1 VELVVEALFLWG
13 KQMKVLIA
21 CEFSGTVRE
30 AFAKLGHNAWSCDLE
45 ATDIPGQHYHGDI
58 FDIINIR
65 KGVILIDEINLSF
78 PSRIWDKL
86 PPQFLY
92 FWSQTRKMGL
102 DIYFTSQH
110 PDRVDKVPK
119 EISNW
124 SWWVVSLPFG
134 FHIARKYLPE
144 HITKEKRKNYE
155 FKIFH
160 RNKNIMQSYNTLEL
174 IELPQHLLARFK
186 GRQY

>member
-1 VELVVEALFLWG
+1 MGVEAFYGLPGSG
-13 KQMKVLIA
+13 KTYLLAKIGTEQIAKGRKV
-21 CEFSGTVRE
+21 FSN
-30 AFAKLGHNAWSCDLE
+30 FKLKGSTYFN
-45 ATDIPGQHYHGDI
+45 DI
-58 FDIINIR
+58 FEIINIR

-92 FWSQTRKMGL
+92 FWSQTRKMEL

-124 SWWVVSLPFG
+124 AWWVSKMPFG
-134 FHIARKYLPE
+134 FHFARKYLPE
-144 HITKEKRKNYE
+144 HINKAKRKNYQ
-155 FKIFH
+155 FMFFRRK
-160 RNKNIMQSYNTLEL
+160 KNIMDSYNTMEL
-174 IELPQHLLARFK
+174 IELPEHLLSKFQRL
-186 GRQY
+186 R

>member
-1 VELVVEALFLWG
+1 MVEGFYGLPGSG
-13 KQMKVLIA
+13 KTYLLAMI
-21 CEFSGTVRE
+21 G
-30 AFAKLGHNAWSCDLE
+30 LE
-45 ATDIPGQHYHGDI
+45 AIAKRRDVYANFKLKGAHYFNDI
-58 FDIINIR
+58 FEVINIR

-92 FWSQTRKMGL
+92 FWSQTRKMQL

-119 EISNW
+119 EICNW
-124 SWWVVSLPFG
+124 GWWVSKLPFK

-144 HITKEKRKNYE
+144 HITKEKRKNYQ
-155 FKIFH
+155 FKIFR
-160 RNKNIMQSYNTLEL
+160 RNEKIMAAYNTMEL
-174 IELPQHLLARFK
+174 IKLPEHLLARYK
-186 GRQY
+186 RSQY

>member
-1 VELVVEALFLWG
+1 MMEGFYGLPGAG
-13 KQMKVLIA
+13 KTYLLASIGLDAIKK
-21 CEFSGTVRE
+21 GRE
-30 AFAKLGHNAWSCDLE
+30 VYANFRLTGA
-45 ATDIPGQHYHGDI
+45 HYFNDI
-58 FDIINIR
+58 FDIINVR

-78 PSRIWDKL
+78 PSRMWDKL

-92 FWSQTRKMGL
+92 FWSQTRKMEL

-119 EISNW
+119 EICNW
-124 SWWVVSLPFG
+124 SWWVVKVKILFLD

-155 FKIFH
+155 VRFFKRKAEVMNAF
-160 RNKNIMQSYNTLEL
+160 NTMEL
-174 IELPQHLLARFK
+174 IELPKHLLEKYKRSR
-186 GRQY
+186 GY

>member
-1 VELVVEALFLWG
+1 MVEGFYGLPGSGKTYLLATKGLEALKEG
-13 KQMKVLIA
+13 KKVYA
-21 CEFSGTVRE
+21 NF
-30 AFAKLGHNAWSCDLE
+30 KLTGAE
-45 ATDIPGQHYHGDI
+45 YFYDI
-58 FDIINIR
+58 FEIINIR

-78 PSRIWDKL
+78 PSRIWEKL

-124 SWWVVSLPFG
+124 SWWVTSLPFG
-134 FHIARKYLPE
+134 FHIATKYLPE

-155 FKIFH
+155 IKIFH
-160 RNKNIMQSYNTLEL
+160 RKKVVMKSYNTLEL
-174 IELPQHLLARFK
+174 IELPEHLLTRFK